1 MGRGLRRTAFDQA
14 SYTYWTGRYGIV
26 NVKDY
31 GAVGNGVHDDTAA
44 IQAAI
49 NAATNAGG
57 GTIYFPIPPKY
68 YYLHG
73 PLQDTTDRNAV
84 LLLPKVPLSTTTPP
98 VTLEFV
104 GATPAFEAYPAPY
117 LAGLGSAQASPVTL
131 YCDTGA
137 SGSSPAIFG
146 GPNISQTWTN
156 LLVVF
161 RNLTIQQPNNPS
173 LVSVATQYVYN
184 AIIEKCM
191 FNVQVANTSDI
202 VEPTNGIAVS
212 LPRSANSAIVV
223 MRDCNILGYEYGVL
237 QASCARLDNVFIQ
250 MCKYG
255 VRLTGP
261 YYHAATWQ
269 TVVTSACTIPLLVYG
284 GPAHVDG
291 FWDIEDAVAG
301 NWYSTTTHIQD
312 GSNYLTGNIRYHRV
326 LSGTGVIE
334 GPLTVNGSALVTLKQ
349 ITAPLGTIT
358 PPASPLASGTVYQN
372 TYNTP
377 ITIYQPA
384 YATTSGTAGTVAV
397 ALGNSSTPSTL
408 YTKQISG
415 GTSSTE
421 PDVCTVRVPPGWFY
435 SFTASGVTLLDAQ
448 IQGE

>member
-1 MGRGLRRTAFDQA
+1 MSIQRPSIQRDPNPFAQA
-14 SYTYWTGRYGIV
+14 LGWF
-26 NVKDY
+26 NVRDF
-31 GAVGNGVHDDTAA
+31 GAVGDGVHDDTAA

-117 LAGLGSAQASPVTL
+117 LAGIASAEASPVTL
-131 YCDTGA
+131 YCDTTG
-137 SGSSPAIFG
+137 SGTSPAVFG
-146 GPNISQTWTN
+146 GPNVSQTWTN

-161 RNLTIQQPNNPS
+161 RNLTIQQPNNPA

-202 VEPTNGIAVS
+202 VEPTNNGIAVS
-212 LPRSANSAIVV
+212 LPHSGNSAIVV
-223 MRDCNILGYEYGVL
+223 MRDCNILGYTYGVL

-250 MCKYG
+250 MCQYG
-255 VRLTGP
+255 VRLTGT

-269 TVVTSACTIPLLVYG
+269 PLVTSACTYPVMVYG
-284 GPAHVDG
+284 GLVHVEG

-301 NWYSTTTHIQD
+301 NWYSTVNHIAD
-312 GSNYLTGNIRYHRV
+312 GAHNLTGNILYHRV
-326 LSGTGVIE
+326 LSKTGVIE

-349 ITAPLGTIT
+349 ITAPLGAIT

-377 ITIYQPA
+377 IILYQPT
-384 YATTSGTAGTVAV
+384 YASTSGTAGSVAV
-397 ALGNSSTPSTL
+397 ALGSSSTPSTL
-408 YTKQISG
+408 FTKQIPGS
-415 GTSSTE
+415 TSSAE
-421 PDVCTVRVPPGWFY
+421 PDMVEVRVPVGWYY
-435 SFTASGVTLLDAQ
+435 SFTTTGATLADAQ
-448 IQGE
+448 IIGE